1 MFREQERE
9 KNENSSSGFLCP
21 GSNFRP
27 QGVKSPM
34 FPLVYVWGHN
44 GSFGAAEKARSYQ
57 VTCDSDARG
66 QRQPERGS
74 SSA

>member
-9 KNENSSSGFLCP
+9 KNENLSSGFLCP

-27 QGVKSPM
+27 QGVKSPV

-44 GSFGAAEKARSYQ
+44 WSFGVAEKARSYQ
-57 VTCDSDARG
+57 VIHDSDTRG
-66 QRQPERGS
+66 QQQPERGS